1 MKNYKSQADWKHDAP
16 LTVLTYGELSV
27 CIEHRSVE
35 VCGVEIK
42 LTAKEFDI
50 LALLILNP
58 KRVFTYEMIMD
69 IVWHEQYDFYSRKT
83 VSNHV
88 SNMRKKMK
96 VAPDLPQY
104 IKNVHGIGYKFDY

>member
-69 IVWHEQYDFYSRKT
+69 IVWHEKYDFYSRKT

-96 VAPDLPQY
+96 VAPDVPQY

>member
-1 MKNYKSQADWKHDAP
+1 MKNYKSQADWKHEGP
-16 LTVLTYGELSV
+16 LTVITYGELSV

-35 VCGVEIK
+35 VCGEEIE

-69 IVWHEQYDFYSRKT
+69 IVWHEQYDFYSRKAIN
-83 VSNHV
+83 NHIC
-88 SNMRKKMK
+88 NLRKKLK
-96 VAPDLPQY
+96 VNSHIPNH
-104 IKNVHGIGYKFDY
+104 IKSVHSVGYKFVP

>member
-16 LTVLTYGELSV
+16 LTVLTYGERSV

-42 LTAKEFDI
+42 PTAKEFYI

-58 KRVFTYEMIMD
+58 KRVFTYRAYLSGLSHLQLYHQERTGKD
-69 IVWHEQYDFYSRKT
+69 CS
-83 VSNHV
+83 
-88 SNMRKKMK
+88 
-96 VAPDLPQY
+96 
-104 IKNVHGIGYKFDY
+104 

>member
-1 MKNYKSQADWKHDAP
+1 MKRYKSQEDWIHDDP
-16 LTVLTYGELSV
+16 LTVITYGNLSV

-35 VCGVEIK
+35 VCGEELD

-69 IVWHEQYDFYSRKT
+69 IVWHEQYDFYSRKAINNHI
-83 VSNHV
+83 SNL
-88 SNMRKKMK
+88 RKKLSISPD
-96 VAPDLPQY
+96 APKH
-104 IKNVHGIGYKFDY
+104 IKSVHSVGYKFVP